1 MKYNTS
7 LKRRAFLRGSGVI
20 VTLPWLECMQSTADA
35 VGQASTDPI
44 RTAFVFV
51 PNGVIQ
57 PAWKPKQAGI
67 DYELTETLQPLAHL
81 KSDFNVLTGLA
92 QQNGTD
98 QGDGGGDHARSA
110 ATFLTGAHPYKT
122 SGANLRAGVSADQ
135 VAAAHLRGTTLLP
148 SLELGIEEGRNAG
161 NCDAGYSCVYSN
173 TISWKS
179 STTPLPKETNPR
191 EVFER
196 LFGEFNANPKLRERR
211 NFFRQSILDS
221 VSVDAGRLKEMLGR
235 TDRRK
240 MDEYLTGVRELE
252 QRIERSAGISRQRPS
267 DLDVPDARP
276 EDFTQHVRA
285 MYDLLALAFKT
296 DSTRVATFM
305 LGNEGSQRA
314 FTMVDVLDG
323 HHTLSHHGDKP
334 EKTSQLRK
342 IDQYLVSELGYFLD
356 QLANIREG
364 ERSLLDN
371 SMIVYG
377 SGLGDGNTH
386 QHHDLPILMAGQGGG
401 SIQTGRHLVYSADT
415 PLNNLYVS
423 MLERLGIQDVHEL
436 GDSTGPLG
444 QLNG

>member
-20 VTLPWLECMQSTADA
+20 VTLPWLECMQSTANA
-35 VGQASTDPI
+35 VGQASIDPI

-110 ATFLTGAHPYKT
+110 ATFLTGVHPYKT

-135 VAAAHLRGTTLLP
+135 VAATHLRGTTLLP

-179 STTPLPKETNPR
+179 PTTPLPKETNPR

-221 VSVDAGRLKEMLGR
+221 VSVDARRLKEMLGQ

-252 QRIERSAGISRQRPS
+252 QRIERSADISRQNPPG
-267 DLDVPDARP
+267 LDVPNARP
-276 EDFTQHVRA
+276 EDFTKHVRA

-314 FTMVDVLDG
+314 FKMVDVHEG

-334 EKTSQLRK
+334 ENTSQLRK
-342 IDQYLVSELGYFLD
+342 VDRYLVSEFGYFLD
-356 QLANIREG
+356 QLANIPEG

-377 SGLGDGNTH
+377 SGLGDGDSH
-386 QHHDLPILMAGQGGG
+386 QHNDLPILMAGQGGG
-401 SIQTGRHLVYSADT
+401 SIQTGRHLVYSDDT
-415 PLNNLYVS
+415 PLNNLYLS
-423 MLERLGIQDVHEL
+423 MLGRLGIQDVNEL
-436 GDSTGPLG
+436 GDSTGQLDQLG
-444 QLNG
+444 G

>member
-135 VAAAHLRGTTLLP
+135 VAATHLRGTTLLP

>member
-1 MKYNTS
+1 
-7 LKRRAFLRGSGVI
+7 
-20 VTLPWLECMQSTADA
+20 
-35 VGQASTDPI
+35 
-44 RTAFVFV
+44 
-51 PNGVIQ
+51 
-57 PAWKPKQAGI
+57 
-67 DYELTETLQPLAHL
+67 
-81 KSDFNVLTGLA
+81 
-92 QQNGTD
+92 
-98 QGDGGGDHARSA
+98 
-110 ATFLTGAHPYKT
+110 
-122 SGANLRAGVSADQ
+122 
-135 VAAAHLRGTTLLP
+135 
-148 SLELGIEEGRNAG
+148 
-161 NCDAGYSCVYSN
+161 
-173 TISWKS
+173 
-179 STTPLPKETNPR
+179 
-191 EVFER
+191 
-196 LFGEFNANPKLRERR
+196 
-211 NFFRQSILDS
+211 
-221 VSVDAGRLKEMLGR
+221 
-235 TDRRK
+235 
-240 MDEYLTGVRELE
+240 
-252 QRIERSAGISRQRPS
+252 
-267 DLDVPDARP
+267 
-276 EDFTQHVRA
+276 

-401 SIQTGRHLVYSADT
+401 SIQTGRHLIYSADT

>member
-7 LKRRAFLRGSGVI
+7 LKRRAFLRGSGLV

-35 VGQASTDPI
+35 VGQVSTDPI

-51 PNGVIQ
+51 PNGVMQ
-57 PAWKPKQAGI
+57 PAWKPEQAGI
-67 DYELTETLQPLAHL
+67 DYELTETLQPLTHL

-92 QQNGTD
+92 QQNGAD

-122 SGANLRAGVSADQ
+122 SGANLRAGVSVDQ
-135 VAAAHLRGTTLLP
+135 VAANRLRGTTLLP

-196 LFGEFNANPKLRERR
+196 LFGESNADPKLRERR

-221 VSVDAGRLKEMLGR
+221 VSADARRLKEMLGQ

-252 QRIERSAGISRQRPS
+252 QRIERSAGISRQKPPG
-267 DLDVPDARP
+267 LDVPDARP

-314 FTMVDVLDG
+314 FKMVDVHEG

-334 EKTSQLRK
+334 ENTSQLRK
-342 IDQYLVSELGYFLD
+342 VDRYLVSEFGYFLD
-356 QLANIREG
+356 QLANIQEG

-377 SGLGDGNTH
+377 SGLGDGDSH
-386 QHHDLPILMAGQGGG
+386 QHNDLPILMAGQGGG
-401 SIQTGRHLVYSADT
+401 SIQTGRHLVYPADT
-415 PLNNLYVS
+415 PLNNLYLS
-423 MLERLGIQDVHEL
+423 MLGRLGIQDVNEL
-436 GDSTGPLG
+436 GDSSG
-444 QLNG
+444 QLDQLGG